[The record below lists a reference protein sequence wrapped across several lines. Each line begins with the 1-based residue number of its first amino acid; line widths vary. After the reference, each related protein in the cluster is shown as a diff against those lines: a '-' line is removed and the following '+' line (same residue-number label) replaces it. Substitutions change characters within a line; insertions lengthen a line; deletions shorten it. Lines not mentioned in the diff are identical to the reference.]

1 MSNNDYNFKD
11 DFDFMDE
18 WLRQKKSPKED
29 KKTLI
34 QDTRTTRSMSTGN
47 KAFNSKPV
55 KKTKED
61 CVIYWLATSL
71 FN

>member
-1 MSNNDYNFKD
+1 
-11 DFDFMDE
+11 MDE
-18 WLRQKKSPKED
+18 WLRLKKAPKED
-29 KKTLI
+29 KKTVI

-61 CVIYWLATSL
+61 CVIY
-71 FN
+71 